1 MTRNKFTEA
10 NSSGEITSNKEL
22 GPPDLVDAVRKL
34 YRTTGRFDE
43 AIAARLAVDHSAL
56 RAISAIHKGCVSP
69 KYILEQL
76 GLKSAS
82 VTAVLD
88 RLEKAGHITRTI
100 SANDRR
106 SWDIAL
112 TDETCQATQD
122 LYEVLGTTI
131 ADTFAERNRQE
142 MSIAISAIDDL
153 VASLDTA
160 ADKIS

>member
-1 MTRNKFTEA
+1 MTDEEQK
-10 NSSGEITSNKEL
+10 SGNVATSQPWGPVEL
-22 GPPDLVDAVRKL
+22 AMAVRTL
-34 YRTTGRFDE
+34 YRATGRFDE
-43 AIAARLAVDHSAL
+43 AIAAKLGVDLSAL
-56 RAISAIHKGCVSP
+56 RAINVMERGSVSP

-88 RLEKAGHITRTI
+88 RLEKAGHITRTV
-100 SANDRR
+100 SATDRR

-112 TDETCQATQD
+112 TKETAEATHD

-131 ADTFAERNRQE
+131 ADMFTERSAQE
-142 MSIAISAIDDL
+142 MSTAISAIDDL
-153 VASLDTA
+153 VTSLDAA